1 MVSSRIIPLEDLK
14 QRSIMFWL
22 PPGGRDNGVWADTWA
37 ILAELETA
45 DAATVLTLL
54 HANDIGGYAVARRG
68 RNTDSQLYVD
78 CEQYSRASDVLM
90 LYLRTKNRPP
100 AAAAMRTRVEP
111 RTAVARRPVVRVVS
125 LIIEVAAIAA
135 FIALFLLLIYREGP
149 RLFPSVHPA
158 HHPANSS
165 VAPAPQR
172 Q

>member
-37 ILAELETA
+37 ILAELENA
-45 DAATVLTLL
+45 DAATVLRLL

-100 AAAAMRTRVEP
+100 AAAMRTRVEP
-111 RTAVARRPVVRVVS
+111 RIRTAAARRPVVRVVS
-125 LIIEVAAIAA
+125 LIIEVVAIAA
-135 FIALFLLLIYREGP
+135 FIAVFLLLIYREGP

-158 HHPANSS
+158 QHPANSA
-165 VAPAPQR
+165 VRAV
-172 Q
+172 